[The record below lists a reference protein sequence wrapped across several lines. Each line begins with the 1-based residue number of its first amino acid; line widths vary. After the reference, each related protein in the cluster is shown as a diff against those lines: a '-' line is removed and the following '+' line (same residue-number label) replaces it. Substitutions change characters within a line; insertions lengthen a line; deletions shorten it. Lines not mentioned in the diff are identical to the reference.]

1 MYFPK
6 AGRCGS
12 LRRGGPSGSALPGTL
27 SPRRNFHCLADGG
40 RLPWRFIS
48 MISLRQLTLVTT
60 LLAAAVSLP
69 AARKPVAPAGSA
81 YLGAIVTDAA
91 TGHVVFED
99 NADVVSPPASMTK
112 LMTFAVLHDK
122 LASGALKLDSPVTV
136 TGADSKIGGTQVWL
150 KEKEIFPVEEL
161 IYAMMIQSANDAA
174 YALARTAAGS
184 AEAFVE
190 LMNTKARE
198 LGMAHTEFRTPH
210 GLPPSSR
217 HSADGDLTTPRDFA
231 VLCQYLLRETDVI
244 KYTSIRSRPF
254 GASRPTGAVVMNNH
268 NHLLGKVA
276 GLDGLK
282 TGFTNGAG
290 FCLSATVERN
300 GRRLIV
306 VAMGSSDSKTRDFKV
321 AELIERG
328 FAALPVMTTI
338 KTAGPSAAPATS
350 HKTTAT
356 SSAPANKDSIPTVKT
371 DKSPA
376 APAVVDPAST
386 ATPPVVTFRVIP
398 PEKKS

>member
-1 MYFPK
+1 
-6 AGRCGS
+6 
-12 LRRGGPSGSALPGTL
+12 
-27 SPRRNFHCLADGG
+27 
-40 RLPWRFIS
+40 
-48 MISLRQLTLVTT
+48 MISLRQLTLVAT
-60 LLAAAVSLP
+60 LLAATISLP

-122 LASGALKLDSPVTV
+122 LASGVLKLDSPVTV
-136 TGADSKIGGTQVWL
+136 TAADSKIGGTQVWL
-150 KEKEIFPVEEL
+150 KEKEVFPVEEL

-190 LMNTKARE
+190 LMNAKARE
-198 LGMAHTEFRTPH
+198 LGMLHTEFRTPH
-210 GLPPSSR
+210 GLPPSNR

-244 KYTSIRSRPF
+244 KYTSIRTRPF
-254 GASRPTGAVVMNNH
+254 GTGVRVAPVVMNNH

-338 KTAGPSAAPATS
+338 KTAGPSASP
-350 HKTTAT
+350 
-356 SSAPANKDSIPTVKT
+356 APANKTAATSPVPAAKDIIPTVKT
-371 DKSPA
+371 DKSGA
-376 APAVVDPAST
+376 APATPDPAST